1 MRDLIMRKGY
11 RTSIDRAG
19 YALAAGGALC
29 GGLAT
34 LLTIA
39 GGQTGMS
46 GVVAVAL
53 VSTLLA
59 MMAITA
65 VAAPI
70 WAVMHMMGR
79 RRAHHAMLVGAL
91 TGFLIFTASQTYGF
105 GLADPPPSDA
115 LTMMM
120 RWISAMATSAVLAL
134 ASALIG
140 LAMWRVAYRPD

>member
-39 GGQTGMS
+39 GGQTGVS

-53 VSTLLA
+53 VSTPLA

-65 VAAPI
+65 IAAPI
-70 WAVMHMMGR
+70 WTVMHMMGR

-91 TGFLIFTASQTYGF
+91 TGFLIFTACQTYGF

-134 ASALIG
+134 VAALIG